1 MHTRYCEKNSDW
13 FTMFAPNI
21 KKTFLPYVATCWIET
36 ISLDYN
42 VTSHWANDPQGTY
55 IPSYSVLN
63 GVKLGVQSRFT
74 DYGGVD
80 SIAYVDDDHQIGIW
94 SEAIALLVKAGT

>member
-1 MHTRYCEKNSDW
+1 M
-13 FTMFAPNI
+13 
-21 KKTFLPYVATCWIET
+21 
-36 ISLDYN
+36 
-42 VTSHWANDPQGTY
+42 
-55 IPSYSVLN
+55 

-94 SEAIALLVKAGT
+94 SEAISLLVKAGTYIKKCTKKVDLTEPPAQVTLSEKISGELLMTGAYPRCNTRTNIPR